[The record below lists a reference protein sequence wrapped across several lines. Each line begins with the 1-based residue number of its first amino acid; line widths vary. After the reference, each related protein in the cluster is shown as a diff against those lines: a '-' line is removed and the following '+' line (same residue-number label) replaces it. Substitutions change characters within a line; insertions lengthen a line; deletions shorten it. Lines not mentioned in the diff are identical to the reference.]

1 MHPLWYP
8 SKSIRNACL
17 SRGLFHSRKKHRAM
31 FHFVENGIGETAKNF
46 RCVFLKA
53 ISPDSAELTL
63 CCFSSTD
70 LSAYIKR
77 DDIVH
82 EARDALKWIFSL
94 SLCVYGAKVVKHC
107 PDLGTVFLSAYAF
120 RYGSIQ
126 AKTPTEL
133 SLLSSARLLLE
144 EFDEIS
150 RIMKDTKY
158 FLNVPSLLSRNF
170 CSHMIEYI
178 KEYRCWEKIMVSA

>member
-46 RCVFLKA
+46 RCVLLYSTHSFTWKILTPCVVSVPL
-53 ISPDSAELTL
+53 IFPPTSSETILSMRPEMRSNGSSRSP
-63 CCFSSTD
+63 
-70 LSAYIKR
+70 SAY
-77 DDIVH
+77 
-82 EARDALKWIFSL
+82 
-94 SLCVYGAKVVKHC
+94 
-107 PDLGTVFLSAYAF
+107 
-120 RYGSIQ
+120 
-126 AKTPTEL
+126 KTPTEL

-158 FLNVPSLLSRNF
+158 FHNVPSLLSRNF
-170 CSHMIEYI
+170 CSHTIEYI
-178 KEYRCWEKIMVSA
+178 EEYRCWEKNMVSA